1 MDFAMEILG
10 AFWAEHWLLAV
21 LMLGAIAFV
30 AGFVD
35 SIAGGGGLFLVP
47 GFLLVGMPPQ
57 VALGQEK
64 LVSTLG
70 TLAAIRNFLANSKMV
85 WQVALVGV
93 PFSLLGAYLGAHLIV
108 SISQEAVG
116 KIILALIPFGI
127 LIFLTP
133 KDRLVEERELS
144 SRMVFTVV
152 PLTCLAIGFY
162 DGFFGPG
169 TGSMFIIA
177 FHYLLR
183 MDLVSSSAN
192 SKTFNFA
199 SNIGAL
205 VAFVIAGKVVYLLA
219 VALVACNILGNH
231 LGSALALRKGNEVVR
246 KALVFSMLCLFTS
259 LGVKYLA

>member
-1 MDFAMEILG
+1 LLG
-10 AFWAEHWLLAV
+10 T
-21 LMLGAIAFV
+21 IAFI

-47 GFLLVGMPPQ
+47 GFLLVGLPPQ

-70 TLAAIRNFLANSKMV
+70 TLAAIRNFLVNSKMV
-85 WQVALVGV
+85 WKVALVGV
-93 PFSLLGAYLGAHLIV
+93 PFSLLGAYLGANLIV
-108 SISQEAVG
+108 SIPQETVG

-133 KDRLVEERELS
+133 KDRPVQEHVLS
-144 SRMVFTVV
+144 HGMLFTVV
-152 PLTCLAIGFY
+152 PLTCLVIGFY

-177 FHYLLR
+177 FHYLLK

-205 VAFVIAGKVVYLLA
+205 VAFVIAGKVIYLLA
-219 VALVACNILGNH
+219 LPLVACNILGNH
-231 LGSALALRKGNEVVR
+231 LGSALAIRKGNDVVR
-246 KALVFSMLCLFTS
+246 KALVFSMLCLFAS

>member
-1 MDFAMEILG
+1 MDQLG
-10 AFWAEHWLLAV
+10 TYWAEHWVLAMLV
-21 LMLGAIAFV
+21 LGAIAFI

-47 GFLLVGMPPQ
+47 GFLLVGLPAQ

-70 TLAAIRNFLANSKMV
+70 TLAAIRNFLVNSKMV
-85 WQVALVGV
+85 WKVALVGV

-108 SISQEAVG
+108 SISQETVG
-116 KIILALIPFGI
+116 KIILALIPFAI

-133 KDRLVEERELS
+133 KDRPVQELVLS
-144 SRMVFTVV
+144 DAMLFTVV
-152 PLTCLAIGFY
+152 PLTCLVIGFY

-169 TGSMFIIA
+169 TGSLFIIA
-177 FHYLLR
+177 FHYLLK

-205 VAFVIAGKVVYLLA
+205 VAFVMAGKVLYLLA
-219 VALVACNILGNH
+219 LPLVACNILGNH
-231 LGSALALRKGNEVVR
+231 LGSSLAIRKGSDVVR
-246 KALVFSMLCLFTS
+246 KVLVLSMLCLFAS
-259 LGVKYLA
+259 LGVKYLT

>member
-1 MDFAMEILG
+1 MELLG
-10 AFWAEHWLLAV
+10 AFWAEHWVLAIF
-21 LMLGAIAFV
+21 MLGAIAFI

-70 TLAAIRNFLANSKMV
+70 NFLANSKMV

-133 KDRLVEERELS
+133 KDRPVEERELS
-144 SRMVFTVV
+144 SRMLYTVV

-162 DGFFGPG
+162 DGFLGPG

-183 MDLVSSSAN
+183 MDLVSTSAN

-219 VALVACNILGNH
+219 LPLVACNILGNH
-231 LGSALALRKGNEVVR
+231 MGSALTLRKGNEVVR

-259 LGVKYLA
+259 LGVKYLV

>member
-1 MDFAMEILG
+1 MDMLG
-10 AFWAEHWLLAV
+10 SYWAEHWLLAI

-108 SISQEAVG
+108 SISQETVG
-116 KIILALIPFGI
+116 KIILALIPLGI

-133 KDRLVEERELS
+133 KDRPVEERELS
-144 SRMVFTVV
+144 SRMLYTVV
-152 PLTCLAIGFY
+152 PLTCLVIGFY

-192 SKTFNFA
+192 SKP
-199 SNIGAL
+199 S
-205 VAFVIAGKVVYLLA
+205 
-219 VALVACNILGNH
+219 
-231 LGSALALRKGNEVVR
+231 
-246 KALVFSMLCLFTS
+246 TS
-259 LGVKYLA
+259 LPTSVLWWRSSAQARSSTCWHCHLWPATSSVTTWAVPWPCVKATTWCARRWCSRCSVCSPAWA

>member
-1 MDFAMEILG
+1 
-10 AFWAEHWLLAV
+10 
-21 LMLGAIAFV
+21 
-30 AGFVD
+30 
-35 SIAGGGGLFLVP
+35 
-47 GFLLVGMPPQ
+47 
-57 VALGQEK
+57 
-64 LVSTLG
+64 
-70 TLAAIRNFLANSKMV
+70 MV

-108 SISQEAVG
+108 SISQETVG
-116 KIILALIPFGI
+116 KIILALIPLGI

-133 KDRLVEERELS
+133 KDRPVEERELS
-144 SRMVFTVV
+144 SRMLYTVV
-152 PLTCLAIGFY
+152 PLTCLVIGFY

-205 VAFVIAGKVVYLLA
+205 VAFVSAGKVVYLLA
-219 VALVACNILGNH
+219 LPLVACNILGNH
-231 LGSALALRKGNEVVR
+231 LGSSLALRKGNDVVR

-259 LGVKYLA
+259 LGVKYLT

>member
-1 MDFAMEILG
+1 MELLG
-10 AFWAEHWLLAV
+10 SYWAEHWIFAILL
-21 LMLGAIAFV
+21 LGAIAFV

-47 GFLLVGMPPQ
+47 GFLLVGLPPQ

-70 TLAAIRNFLANSKMV
+70 TLAAIRNFLVNSKMV
-85 WQVALVGV
+85 WKVALIGV
-93 PFSLLGAYLGAHLIV
+93 PFSLLGAYLGAHLII
-108 SISQEAVG
+108 SISQETVG
-116 KIILALIPFGI
+116 KIILALIPIGI

-133 KDRLVEERELS
+133 KDRPVQEHILS
-144 SRMVFTVV
+144 DRVLFTVV
-152 PLTCLAIGFY
+152 PLTCLTIGFY

-177 FHYLLR
+177 FHYLLK

-205 VAFVIAGKVVYLLA
+205 VAFVMAGKVIYLLA
-219 VALVACNILGNH
+219 LPLVACNILGNH
-231 LGSALALRKGNEVVR
+231 VGSALAIRKGNDVVR
-246 KALVFSMLCLFTS
+246 KVLVLSMLCLFAS
-259 LGVKYLA
+259 LGVKYLG

>member
-1 MDFAMEILG
+1 MELLG
-10 AFWAEHWLLAV
+10 SFWAEHWVFAILL
-21 LMLGAIAFV
+21 LGAIAFI

-47 GFLLVGMPPQ
+47 GFLLVGLPPQ

-85 WQVALVGV
+85 WKVALVGV
-93 PFSLLGAYLGAHLIV
+93 PFSLLGAYLGAHLII
-108 SISQEAVG
+108 SISQDTVG

-133 KDRLVEERELS
+133 MDRPVEEHNLS
-144 SRMVFTVV
+144 NAMLYTVV
-152 PLTCLAIGFY
+152 PLTCLVIGFY

-177 FHYLLR
+177 FHYLLK

-205 VAFVIAGKVVYLLA
+205 VAFVMAGKVIYLLA
-219 VALVACNILGNH
+219 LPLVLCNILGNH
-231 LGSALALRKGNEVVR
+231 MGSALAIRKGSEVVR
-246 KALVFSMLCLFTS
+246 KVLVLSMLCLFAS

>member
-1 MDFAMEILG
+1 VIDLAPDII
-10 AFWAEHWLLAV
+10 ALLCLAAV
-21 LMLGAIAFV
+21 A

-35 SIAGGGGLFLVP
+35 AIAGGGGLIVIPALLAAGISPVAALATNKVQACVGTASATYTFWRAGWIDFNLLRVPLVAALAGAALGGLALMVVDTRWLMVVLP
-47 GFLLVGMPPQ
+47 ILLVGIALYFLLAP
-57 VALGQEK
+57 VAAD
-64 LVSTLG
+64 TD
-70 TLAAIRNFLANSKMV
+70 
-85 WQVALVGV
+85 
-93 PFSLLGAYLGAHLIV
+93 
-108 SISQEAVG
+108 SQAR
-116 KIILALIPFGI
+116 
-127 LIFLTP
+127 LTP
-133 KDRLVEERELS
+133 LGYSAVAAS
-144 SRMVFTVV
+144 
-152 PLTCLAIGFY
+152 IGFY

-219 VALVACNILGNH
+219 LPLVACNILGNH
-231 LGSALALRKGNEVVR
+231 LGSALALRKGNGVVR

>member
-1 MDFAMEILG
+1 MELLG
-10 AFWAEHWLLAV
+10 AYWAEHWIFAIILL
-21 LMLGAIAFV
+21 GTIAFI

-47 GFLLVGMPPQ
+47 GFLLVGLPPQ

-70 TLAAIRNFLANSKMV
+70 TLAAIRNFLVNSKMV
-85 WQVALVGV
+85 WKVALVGV
-93 PFSLLGAYLGAHLIV
+93 PFSLLGAYLGANLIV
-108 SISQEAVG
+108 SIPQETVG

-133 KDRLVEERELS
+133 KDRPVQEHVLS
-144 SRMVFTVV
+144 HRMLFTVV
-152 PLTCLAIGFY
+152 PLTCLVIGFY

-177 FHYLLR
+177 FHYLLK

-205 VAFVIAGKVVYLLA
+205 VAFVIAGKVIYLLA
-219 VALVACNILGNH
+219 LPLVACNILGNH
-231 LGSALALRKGNEVVR
+231 LGSTLAIRKGNDVVR
-246 KALVFSMLCLFTS
+246 KALVFSMLCLFAS

>member
-1 MDFAMEILG
+1 MELLG
-10 AFWAEHWLLAV
+10 SFWAEHWVFAILL
-21 LMLGAIAFV
+21 LGAIAFI

-47 GFLLVGMPPQ
+47 GFLLVGLPPQ

-85 WQVALVGV
+85 WKVALVGV
-93 PFSLLGAYLGAHLIV
+93 PFSLLGAYLGAHLII
-108 SISQEAVG
+108 SISQDTVG

-133 KDRLVEERELS
+133 KDRPVEEHTLS
-144 SRMVFTVV
+144 TAMLYTVV
-152 PLTCLAIGFY
+152 PLTCLVIGFY

-177 FHYLLR
+177 FHYLLK

-205 VAFVIAGKVVYLLA
+205 VAFVMAGKVIYLLA
-219 VALVACNILGNH
+219 LPLVLCNILGNH
-231 LGSALALRKGNEVVR
+231 MGSALAIRKGSEVVR
-246 KALVFSMLCLFTS
+246 KVLVLSMLCLFAS

>member
-1 MDFAMEILG
+1 
-10 AFWAEHWLLAV
+10 
-21 LMLGAIAFV
+21 
-30 AGFVD
+30 
-35 SIAGGGGLFLVP
+35 
-47 GFLLVGMPPQ
+47 
-57 VALGQEK
+57 
-64 LVSTLG
+64 
-70 TLAAIRNFLANSKMV
+70 MV

-108 SISQEAVG
+108 SIPQETVG

-133 KDRLVEERELS
+133 KDRPVEERELS
-144 SRMVFTVV
+144 PRMLFTVV

-205 VAFVIAGKVVYLLA
+205 GAFVMAGRLVYLLSLP
-219 VALVACNILGNH
+219 LVACNILGNH

>member
-1 MDFAMEILG
+1 MMWD
-10 AFWAEHWLLAV
+10 LLLVAAASGLAGCV
-21 LMLGAIAFV
+21 DAIV
-30 AGFVD
+30 
-35 SIAGGGGLFLVP
+35 GGGGLILVP
-47 GFLLVGMPPQ
+47 ALFATYPAAPPATLMGTNKGGAIWGTAWAAGQFARRVQLRWAALGPAVGAALLGSLVGAWTLTL
-57 VALGQEK
+57 VHAESLRRALPF
-64 LVSTLG
+64 V
-70 TLAAIRNFLANSKMV
+70 LAAILLYTLLRKDLGRVHAPRLHGRAE
-85 WQVALVGV
+85 ALVASAIG
-93 PFSLLGAYLGAHLIV
+93 
-108 SISQEAVG
+108 
-116 KIILALIPFGI
+116 
-127 LIFLTP
+127 
-133 KDRLVEERELS
+133 
-144 SRMVFTVV
+144 
-152 PLTCLAIGFY
+152 LAIGFY

-219 VALVACNILGNH
+219 LPLVACNILGNH

>member
-1 MDFAMEILG
+1 MESIG
-10 AFWAEHWLLAV
+10 PFWAQHWMLAIV
-21 LMLGAIAFV
+21 LLGAIAFV

-47 GFLLVGMPPQ
+47 GFLLVGLPPQ

-70 TLAAIRNFLANSKMV
+70 TLAAIRNFFTNSKIV
-85 WQVALVGV
+85 CKVALVGV
-93 PFSLLGAYLGAHLIV
+93 PFALLGAYIGAHLIV
-108 SISQEAVG
+108 SISQETVA

-133 KDRLVEERELS
+133 KDRPVQEHILND
-144 SRMVFTVV
+144 RMLFTVV
-152 PLTCLAIGFY
+152 PLTCLTIGFY

-177 FHYLLR
+177 FHYLLK
-183 MDLVSSSAN
+183 MDLVASSAN
-192 SKTFNFA
+192 SKSFNFA

-205 VAFVIAGKVVYLLA
+205 IAFIMAGKVVYMLA
-219 VALVACNILGNH
+219 LPLVACNILGNH
-231 LGSALALRKGNEVVR
+231 LGSSLAIRKGSNVVR
-246 KALVFSMLCLFTS
+246 KVLVFSMLCLLVS
-259 LGVKYLA
+259 LGVKYLN

>member
-1 MDFAMEILG
+1 MEILG

-93 PFSLLGAYLGAHLIV
+93 PFSLLGAYLGAYLIV

-144 SRMVFTVV
+144 SRMLFTVV

-169 TGSMFIIA
+169 TGSMYIIA

-205 VAFVIAGKVVYLLA
+205 VAFVIAGKVAYLLA
-219 VALVACNILGNH
+219 LPLVACNILGNH
-231 LGSALALRKGNEVVR
+231 LGSAMALRKGNEVVR

>member
-64 LVSTLG
+64 LVSTVG

-133 KDRLVEERELS
+133 RTAR
-144 SRMVFTVV
+144 SR
-152 PLTCLAIGFY
+152 
-162 DGFFGPG
+162 
-169 TGSMFIIA
+169 
-177 FHYLLR
+177 
-183 MDLVSSSAN
+183 SAN
-192 SKTFNFA
+192 CHR
-199 SNIGAL
+199 
-205 VAFVIAGKVVYLLA
+205 
-219 VALVACNILGNH
+219 AC
-231 LGSALALRKGNEVVR
+231 SSPWYR
-246 KALVFSMLCLFTS
+246 
-259 LGVKYLA
+259 

>member
-1 MDFAMEILG
+1 MELLG
-10 AFWAEHWLLAV
+10 SFWAEHWVFAILL
-21 LMLGAIAFV
+21 LGAIAFI

-47 GFLLVGMPPQ
+47 GFLLVGLPPQ

-85 WQVALVGV
+85 WKVALVGV
-93 PFSLLGAYLGAHLIV
+93 PFSLLGAYLGAHLII
-108 SISQEAVG
+108 SISQDTVG

-133 KDRLVEERELS
+133 KDRPVEEHTLS
-144 SRMVFTVV
+144 NAMLYTVV
-152 PLTCLAIGFY
+152 PLTCLVIGFY

-177 FHYLLR
+177 FHYLLK

-205 VAFVIAGKVVYLLA
+205 VAFVMAGKVIYLLA
-219 VALVACNILGNH
+219 LPLVLCNILGNH
-231 LGSALALRKGNEVVR
+231 MGSALAIRKGSEVVR
-246 KALVFSMLCLFTS
+246 KVLVLSMLCLFAS

>member
-1 MDFAMEILG
+1 M
-10 AFWAEHWLLAV
+10 
-21 LMLGAIAFV
+21 
-30 AGFVD
+30 
-35 SIAGGGGLFLVP
+35 
-47 GFLLVGMPPQ
+47 
-57 VALGQEK
+57 
-64 LVSTLG
+64 
-70 TLAAIRNFLANSKMV
+70 
-85 WQVALVGV
+85 
-93 PFSLLGAYLGAHLIV
+93 
-108 SISQEAVG
+108 SISQETVG

-133 KDRLVEERELS
+133 KDRPVAERELS
-144 SRMVFTVV
+144 SRMLYTVV

-219 VALVACNILGNH
+219 LPLVACNILGNH

>member
-1 MDFAMEILG
+1 MELLG
-10 AFWAEHWLLAV
+10 SFWAQHWMLAIM
-21 LMLGAIAFV
+21 LLGAIAFV

-47 GFLLVGMPPQ
+47 GFLLVGLPPQ

-70 TLAAIRNFLANSKMV
+70 TIAAIRNFFANSKMV
-85 WQVALVGV
+85 WKVALVGV

-108 SISQEAVG
+108 SIPQEIVG
-116 KIILALIPFGI
+116 KIILALIPLGI
-127 LIFLTP
+127 LIFLVP
-133 KDRLVEERELS
+133 KDRPVQEHTLS
-144 SRMVFTVV
+144 NRALFTVV
-152 PLTCLAIGFY
+152 PLTCLVIGFY

-177 FHYLLR
+177 FHYLLK

-192 SKTFNFA
+192 AKNFNFA

-205 VAFVIAGKVVYLLA
+205 VAFIMAGKVAYLLA
-219 VALVACNILGNH
+219 LPLVACNILGNH
-231 LGSALALRKGNEVVR
+231 LGSTLAIRKGNDVVR
-246 KALVFSMLCLFTS
+246 KVLVLSMVCLFVS

>member
-1 MDFAMEILG
+1 MELLG
-10 AFWAEHWLLAV
+10 SYWAEHWLLAI
-21 LMLGAIAFV
+21 LLLGTIAFI

-47 GFLLVGMPPQ
+47 GFLLVGLPPQ

-70 TLAAIRNFLANSKMV
+70 TLAAIRNFLVSSKML
-85 WQVALVGV
+85 WKVALCGV
-93 PFSLLGAYLGAHLIV
+93 PFSLLGAYLGAHLII
-108 SISQEAVG
+108 SIPQEIVG

-127 LIFLTP
+127 LIFLMP
-133 KDRLVEERELS
+133 KDKAVEEHTLS
-144 SRMVFTVV
+144 DLKLYTLV
-152 PLTCLAIGFY
+152 PLTCLTIGFY

-177 FHYLLR
+177 FHYILK

-192 SKTFNFA
+192 SKIFNFA

-205 VAFVIAGKVVYLLA
+205 VAFVIAGKVMYLLA
-219 VALVACNILGNH
+219 LPLVACNILGNH
-231 LGSALALRKGNEVVR
+231 LGSALAIRKGNDVVR
-246 KALVFSMLCLFTS
+246 KVLVLSMLCLFAS